1 MIKLC
6 IGKCGS
12 DYLEKLLNKELSKQN
27 YSKDNI
33 IAQTILDQIL
43 SKKSSQNAKIILIL
57 PN

>member
-43 SKKSSQNAKIILIL
+43 SKKS
-57 PN
+57 